1 MKSMLFA
8 LIFIAAQAVMIQD
21 KPVVR
26 FKPHTNAIEPSFGG
40 SLVVLSHAP
49 AIVNLPATPPAP
61 DADGGP
67 WSVDVKNFGPAP
79 VTIVGKPNF
88 NALVSVGQTVHI
100 FVNGQGYILK
110 H

>member
-1 MKSMLFA
+1 MKSILFA
-8 LIFIAAQAVMIQD
+8 LIFITAQAVMIHD
-21 KPVVR
+21 KPVVHL
-26 FKPHTNAIEPSFGG
+26 KPHTNAIEPSFGG
-40 SLVVLSHAP
+40 SLVVLSNAP
-49 AIVNLPATPPAP
+49 ATVNLPATPPAS

-79 VTIVGKPNF
+79 VTIVGNPNF

-100 FVNGQGYILK
+100 CVNGQGYILK